1 MLYRMKKTCLHG
13 IHGKLL
19 KDHEYE
25 LTDLEVG
32 GILRF
37 VEPVEVRGI
46 PFPLE
51 IQKDSSLLPVAPV
64 LQSKT
69 QKRRAK

>member
-13 IHGKLL
+13 IYGKLL

-37 VEPVEVRGI
+37 VEPVEVREI
-46 PFPLE
+46 PFPSE
-51 IQKDSSLLPVAPV
+51 DQNDSLSLPVGLV
-64 LQSKT
+64 SQSKT